1 MGVDIYD
8 VNGRNHM
15 HASKDAAAECEHAG
29 LAQPS
34 VCVCTCD
41 TVCVCAHLSTV
52 NNVRPR
58 AKNYV
63 HLCPRGDSVSGWR
76 WEAQGGSTAQVASS
90 DQAESRGL
98 GTRVPYR
105 PGSELLEEGGL
116 EEATVWSCP
125 LGWGLLSR
133 PLLPGV
139 AESTGI

>member
-1 MGVDIYD
+1 MQ
-8 VNGRNHM
+8 
-15 HASKDAAAECEHAG
+15 
-29 LAQPS
+29 QPS
-34 VCVCTCD
+34 VNMQGWHNHVCVCVHMCD
-41 TVCVCAHLSTV
+41 TVCVCVHLSTV
-52 NNVRPR
+52 NKVRPR

-63 HLCPRGDSVSGWR
+63 HLCPRGDSMSGWR

-105 PGSELLEEGGL
+105 PGSEQLEEGGL

-139 AESTGI
+139 AESTGIRSKSRMPQAGPLG